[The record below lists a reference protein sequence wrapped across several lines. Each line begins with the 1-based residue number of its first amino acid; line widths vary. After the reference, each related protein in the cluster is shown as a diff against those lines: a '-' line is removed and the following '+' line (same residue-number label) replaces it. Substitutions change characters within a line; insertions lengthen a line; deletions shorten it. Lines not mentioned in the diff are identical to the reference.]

1 MKNYDEN
8 EDSSFLEYQ
17 DANNLYGYPMT
28 ERLPVR
34 NLKWITSVS
43 RIDKDYIKN
52 IIKIVI
58 KDIFLK

>member
-8 EDSSFLEYQ
+8 EDFSFLEYQ

-34 NLKWITSVS
+34 NLKWITFVS

-52 IIKIVI
+52 MIKIVI

>member
-17 DANNLYGYPMT
+17 DANNLYGYSMT

>member
-43 RIDKDYIKN
+43 RIDKDSLKN
-52 IIKIVI
+52 MIKIVI